1 MADDWEQEDWEA
13 EDFKPSLPA
22 GGAAAAPAQE

>member
-13 EDFKPSLPA
+13 EDFKPALPA
-22 GGAAAAPAQE
+22 GGAAAAQE